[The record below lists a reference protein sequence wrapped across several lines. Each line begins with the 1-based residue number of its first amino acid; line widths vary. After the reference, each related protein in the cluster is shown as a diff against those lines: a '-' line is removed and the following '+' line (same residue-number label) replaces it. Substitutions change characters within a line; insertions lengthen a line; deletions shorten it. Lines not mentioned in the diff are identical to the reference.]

1 MEVIDVKSLGTP
13 NRGHM
18 TGYEHGKGAT
28 DFKSVPLC
36 AGTMRRGQGVLQ
48 AFLGALRQ
56 GGVPPRGEA

>member
-1 MEVIDVKSLGTP
+1 MEMIDVISLGTP

-18 TGYEHGKGAT
+18 TGYAQGKGAA
-28 DFKSVPLC
+28 DFTSVPSC